1 VRLSADLDDLAA
13 CFVTAVVV
21 AVPDTPVPDHL
32 RSLVD
37 LLLPRVKQR
46 ITPED
51 EALLDEAVIAFDA
64 AGARADIG
72 SFAHAVERAA
82 LRAGLL
88 LAGKLNV
95 AVEMS
100 GSLPGDD
107 DEADSRERELYAF
120 TVSDTAATLRAR
132 LGSYE

>member
-1 VRLSADLDDLAA
+1 
-13 CFVTAVVV
+13 
-21 AVPDTPVPDHL
+21 
-32 RSLVD
+32 
-37 LLLPRVKQR
+37 
-46 ITPED
+46 
-51 EALLDEAVIAFDA
+51 
-64 AGARADIG
+64 
-72 SFAHAVERAA
+72 
-82 LRAGLL
+82 L

-120 TVSDTAATLRAR
+120 TVSDVAATLRAR